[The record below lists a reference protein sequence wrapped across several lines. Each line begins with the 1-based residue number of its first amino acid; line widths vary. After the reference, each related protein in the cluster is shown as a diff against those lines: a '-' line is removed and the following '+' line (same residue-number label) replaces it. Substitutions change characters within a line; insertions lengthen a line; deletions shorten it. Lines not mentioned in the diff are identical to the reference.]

1 MFVNEYSLLAND
13 STVSEGLILS
23 FLQIKT
29 AISQAE
35 NTLLRQFCFC
45 HVWKCKQHEM
55 ETKSSEIA
63 IEMHCCAK
71 RSLWLFTMGGESIW
85 FNQCGFS
92 RKSQE
97 NDDVWTFG
105 TTETSLKPPA
115 AMNAILMGVPHYFP
129 ISHHQKKNSILV
141 CQQWKNHREL
151 LIANRKAP
159 WLQSLHSGITLW

>member
-1 MFVNEYSLLAND
+1 MIPS
-13 STVSEGLILS
+13 VSEGLILS

-29 AISQAE
+29 ATSQAE

-115 AMNAILMGVPHYFP
+115 AMNAILMSCSLTSQFP
-129 ISHHQKKNSILV
+129 SSKNSILV
-141 CQQWKNHREL
+141 CQQWKNHREP
-151 LIANRKAP
+151 LIEQIEKHHDYNHCTVVLKVQF
-159 WLQSLHSGITLW
+159 LSKNSILNK